1 LNCHESIIPK
11 SNSHKYWGIYLGFS
25 NFWFWSPGSPGGN
38 YAGKAKFQLGFL
50 AIYATSEANQM
61 SLFGGY
67 AGTTKF
73 QLGII
78 NIVETLEGTQIGLI
92 NIAKYSKG
100 CQFGLINL
108 TIKKE
113 SGFPLLPIVNCSM

>member
-1 LNCHESIIPK
+1 
-11 SNSHKYWGIYLGFS
+11 
-25 NFWFWSPGSPGGN
+25 
-38 YAGKAKFQLGFL
+38 
-50 AIYATSEANQM
+50 M

-73 QLGII
+73 QLRII